1 MKPAI
6 LLLTAFLLSCGQ
18 PVEPTH
24 TPEQTIPAEQP
35 ASAPEETETEQE
47 ITEPEPVVTPEP
59 VPEPQPDHEP
69 ITPPWGSTV
78 IGETAYY
85 IQNGS
90 ATALDLCTG
99 EVRTLSV
106 SAREYERIN
115 EYDYTDNADTGRLAP
130 WSYNAV
136 FIEAAG
142 ALWII
147 ERAYN
152 TVKAQVVTAAGI
164 KDIGFIKQIDLLPL
178 TEATTGNRRLALSYE
193 AGGRFYYVRV
203 YEVRDPNGYIPFQPP
218 PIPDYVLRCQEII
231 LQPQAQR
238 PIATGTETDVYA
250 VEKWSGGFSFEYL
263 GNGRILAAGRLFR
276 LTAQGVEAEL

>member
-1 MKPAI
+1 MKPAVF
-6 LLLTAFLLSCGQ
+6 LLTAFLLSCSQ
-18 PVEPTH
+18 PVEPTY
-24 TPEQTIPAEQP
+24 TPEQTAPAEQP
-35 ASAPEETETEQE
+35 DDITVDPAPMS
-47 ITEPEPVVTPEP
+47 EPETV
-59 VPEPQPDHEP
+59 PQPDPEP

-85 IQNGS
+85 VQSGS
-90 ATALDLCTG
+90 AVALNLRTG
-99 EVRTLSV
+99 DVRTVSV

-115 EYDYTDNADTGRLAP
+115 EYDYTDNADTGRLSP

-136 FIEAAG
+136 FFQAAG

-147 ERAYN
+147 DRAYS
-152 TVKAQVVTAAGI
+152 TVKAQVVTAAGT
-164 KDIGFIKQIDLLPL
+164 KEIGFIKQIDLLPL
-178 TEATTGNRRLALSYE
+178 EEATTGNKRLALSYE
-193 AGGRFYYVRV
+193 AGGKFYYVRV

-218 PIPDYVLRCQEII
+218 PVPDYVLRQQEII

-238 PIATGTETDVYA
+238 PIATGTETDVYTA
-250 VEKWSGGFSFEYL
+250 EKWTGSFSFEYL